1 MVIVTLTWYN
11 QYITNLDGETGGM
24 NNGKTVVQDR
34 QSCHRHHR
42 LCHGAHYDDACF
54 SGRSILAFVFGV
66 IFVGMGVYFLRYFER
81 QRRLE
86 NMTEEE
92 RIAFFKSGE
101 AILVPG
107 EVEKMMQE
115 KHDQGK

>member
-1 MVIVTLTWYN
+1 MGKQWS
-11 QYITNLDGETGGM
+11 
-24 NNGKTVVQDR
+24 KTVNLVTAIIDFAMA
-34 QSCHRHHR
+34 
-42 LCHGAHYDDACF
+42 LIMMMLAI

-66 IFVGMGVYFLRYFER
+66 IFVGMGVCFLRYFER

>member
-1 MVIVTLTWYN
+1 MGKQWT
-11 QYITNLDGETGGM
+11 
-24 NNGKTVVQDR
+24 KTVNLVTAIIDFVMA
-34 QSCHRHHR
+34 
-42 LCHGAHYDDACF
+42 LIMMMLAI
-54 SGRSILAFVFGV
+54 SGKSILAFVFGV

-115 KHDQGK
+115 KHEQGE

>member
-1 MVIVTLTWYN
+1 MGKQWT
-11 QYITNLDGETGGM
+11 
-24 NNGKTVVQDR
+24 KTVNLVTAIIDFVMA
-34 QSCHRHHR
+34 
-42 LCHGAHYDDACF
+42 LIMMMLAI
-54 SGRSILAFVFGV
+54 SGKSILAFVFGV

-101 AILVPG
+101 AILVPS

-115 KHDQGK
+115 KHEKGE

>member
-1 MVIVTLTWYN
+1 MGKQLT
-11 QYITNLDGETGGM
+11 
-24 NNGKTVVQDR
+24 KTVNLVTAIIDFVMA
-34 QSCHRHHR
+34 
-42 LCHGAHYDDACF
+42 LIMMMLAI
-54 SGRSILAFVFGV
+54 SGKSILAFVFGV
-66 IFVGMGVYFLRYFER
+66 IFMGMGVYFLRYFER

-115 KHDQGK
+115 KHEKGE

>member
-1 MVIVTLTWYN
+1 MGKQWT
-11 QYITNLDGETGGM
+11 
-24 NNGKTVVQDR
+24 KTVNLVTAIIDFVMA
-34 QSCHRHHR
+34 
-42 LCHGAHYDDACF
+42 LIMMMLAIG
-54 SGRSILAFVFGV
+54 GKSILAFVFGV

-115 KHDQGK
+115 KHEKGE

>member
-1 MVIVTLTWYN
+1 MGKQWT
-11 QYITNLDGETGGM
+11 
-24 NNGKTVVQDR
+24 KTVNLVTAIIDFVMA
-34 QSCHRHHR
+34 
-42 LCHGAHYDDACF
+42 LIMMMLAI
-54 SGRSILAFVFGV
+54 SGKSILAFVFGV

-107 EVEKMMQE
+107 EVENMMQE
-115 KHDQGK
+115 KHEKGE

>member
-1 MVIVTLTWYN
+1 MGKQWT
-11 QYITNLDGETGGM
+11 
-24 NNGKTVVQDR
+24 KTVNLVIAIIDFVMA
-34 QSCHRHHR
+34 
-42 LCHGAHYDDACF
+42 LIMMMLAI
-54 SGRSILAFVFGV
+54 SGKSILAFVFGV

-115 KHDQGK
+115 KHEKGE

>member
-1 MVIVTLTWYN
+1 MGKQWT
-11 QYITNLDGETGGM
+11 
-24 NNGKTVVQDR
+24 KTVNLVTAIIDFVMA
-34 QSCHRHHR
+34 
-42 LCHGAHYDDACF
+42 LIMMMLAI
-54 SGRSILAFVFGV
+54 SGKSILAFVFGV

-115 KHDQGK
+115 KHEKGE

>member
-1 MVIVTLTWYN
+1 MGKQWS
-11 QYITNLDGETGGM
+11 
-24 NNGKTVVQDR
+24 KTVNLVTAIIDFAMAFIMMM
-34 QSCHRHHR
+34 
-42 LCHGAHYDDACF
+42 LAI

-66 IFVGMGVYFLRYFER
+66 IFVGMGVYFLRYYER

-115 KHDQGK
+115 KHDKGE

>member
-1 MVIVTLTWYN
+1 MGKQWS
-11 QYITNLDGETGGM
+11 
-24 NNGKTVVQDR
+24 KTVNLVTAIIDFAMA
-34 QSCHRHHR
+34 
-42 LCHGAHYDDACF
+42 LIMMMLAI

>member
-1 MVIVTLTWYN
+1 MGKQWT
-11 QYITNLDGETGGM
+11 
-24 NNGKTVVQDR
+24 KTVNLVTAIIDFVMA
-34 QSCHRHHR
+34 
-42 LCHGAHYDDACF
+42 LIMMMLAI
-54 SGRSILAFVFGV
+54 SGKSILAFVFGV

-92 RIAFFKSGE
+92 RIAFFTSGE
-101 AILVPG
+101 SILVPG

-115 KHDQGK
+115 KHEKGE

>member
-1 MVIVTLTWYN
+1 MGKQWS
-11 QYITNLDGETGGM
+11 
-24 NNGKTVVQDR
+24 KTVNLVTAIIDFAMA
-34 QSCHRHHR
+34 
-42 LCHGAHYDDACF
+42 LIMMMLAI

-115 KHDQGK
+115 KHDKGE

>member
-1 MVIVTLTWYN
+1 MGKQWT
-11 QYITNLDGETGGM
+11 
-24 NNGKTVVQDR
+24 KTVNLVTAIIDFVMA
-34 QSCHRHHR
+34 
-42 LCHGAHYDDACF
+42 LIMMMLAI
-54 SGRSILAFVFGV
+54 SGKSILALVFGV

-115 KHDQGK
+115 KHEKGE

>member
-1 MVIVTLTWYN
+1 MGKQWT
-11 QYITNLDGETGGM
+11 
-24 NNGKTVVQDR
+24 KTVNLVTAIIDFVMA
-34 QSCHRHHR
+34 
-42 LCHGAHYDDACF
+42 LIMMMLAI
-54 SGRSILAFVFGV
+54 SGKSILAFVFGV

-81 QRRLE
+81 QRRLG

-115 KHDQGK
+115 KHEKGE

>member
-1 MVIVTLTWYN
+1 MGKQWS
-11 QYITNLDGETGGM
+11 
-24 NNGKTVVQDR
+24 KTVNLVTAIIDFAMA
-34 QSCHRHHR
+34 
-42 LCHGAHYDDACF
+42 LIMMMLAI

-115 KHDQGK
+115 KHDQGDRKSVV

>member
-1 MVIVTLTWYN
+1 MGKHWT
-11 QYITNLDGETGGM
+11 
-24 NNGKTVVQDR
+24 KTVNLVTAIIDFVMA
-34 QSCHRHHR
+34 
-42 LCHGAHYDDACF
+42 LIMMMLAI
-54 SGRSILAFVFGV
+54 SGKSILAFVFGV

-115 KHDQGK
+115 KHEKGE

>member
-1 MVIVTLTWYN
+1 M
-11 QYITNLDGETGGM
+11 
-24 NNGKTVVQDR
+24 
-34 QSCHRHHR
+34 
-42 LCHGAHYDDACF
+42 
-54 SGRSILAFVFGV
+54 

-115 KHDQGK
+115 KHEKGE

>member
-1 MVIVTLTWYN
+1 MGKQWT
-11 QYITNLDGETGGM
+11 
-24 NNGKTVVQDR
+24 KTVNLVTAIIDFVMA
-34 QSCHRHHR
+34 
-42 LCHGAHYDDACF
+42 LIMMMLAI
-54 SGRSILAFVFGV
+54 SGKSILAFVFGV
-66 IFVGMGVYFLRYFER
+66 IFVGMGVYFLRYLER

-115 KHDQGK
+115 KHEKGE

>member
-1 MVIVTLTWYN
+1 MGKQWS
-11 QYITNLDGETGGM
+11 
-24 NNGKTVVQDR
+24 KTVNLVTAIIDFAMA
-34 QSCHRHHR
+34 
-42 LCHGAHYDDACF
+42 LIMMMLAI

-115 KHDQGK
+115 KHD

>member
-1 MVIVTLTWYN
+1 MGKQWT
-11 QYITNLDGETGGM
+11 
-24 NNGKTVVQDR
+24 KTVNLVTAIIDFVMA
-34 QSCHRHHR
+34 
-42 LCHGAHYDDACF
+42 LIMMMLAI
-54 SGRSILAFVFGV
+54 SGKSILAFVFGV

-115 KHDQGK
+115 KHEKSE

>member
-1 MVIVTLTWYN
+1 MGKQWS
-11 QYITNLDGETGGM
+11 
-24 NNGKTVVQDR
+24 KTVNLVTAIIDFAMA
-34 QSCHRHHR
+34 
-42 LCHGAHYDDACF
+42 LIMMMLAI

-86 NMTEEE
+86 NMTAEE

>member
-1 MVIVTLTWYN
+1 MGKQWT
-11 QYITNLDGETGGM
+11 
-24 NNGKTVVQDR
+24 KTVNLVTAIIDFVMA
-34 QSCHRHHR
+34 
-42 LCHGAHYDDACF
+42 LIMMMLAI
-54 SGRSILAFVFGV
+54 SGKSILVFVFGV

-115 KHDQGK
+115 KHEKGE

>member
-1 MVIVTLTWYN
+1 MGKQWT
-11 QYITNLDGETGGM
+11 
-24 NNGKTVVQDR
+24 KTVNLVTAIIDFVMA
-34 QSCHRHHR
+34 
-42 LCHGAHYDDACF
+42 LIMMMLAI
-54 SGRSILAFVFGV
+54 SGKSILAFVFGV
-66 IFVGMGVYFLRYFER
+66 IFMGMGVYFLRYFER

-115 KHDQGK
+115 KHEKGE

>member
-1 MVIVTLTWYN
+1 MGKQWT
-11 QYITNLDGETGGM
+11 
-24 NNGKTVVQDR
+24 KTVNLVTAIIDFVMA
-34 QSCHRHHR
+34 
-42 LCHGAHYDDACF
+42 LIMMMLAI
-54 SGRSILAFVFGV
+54 SGKSILAFVFGV

-92 RIAFFKSGE
+92 RIALFKSGE

-115 KHDQGK
+115 KHEKGE

>member
-1 MVIVTLTWYN
+1 MEKQWS
-11 QYITNLDGETGGM
+11 
-24 NNGKTVVQDR
+24 KTVNLVTAIIDFAMA
-34 QSCHRHHR
+34 
-42 LCHGAHYDDACF
+42 LIMMMLAI

>member
-1 MVIVTLTWYN
+1 MGKQWT
-11 QYITNLDGETGGM
+11 
-24 NNGKTVVQDR
+24 KTVNLVTAIIDFVMA
-34 QSCHRHHR
+34 
-42 LCHGAHYDDACF
+42 LIMMMLAI
-54 SGRSILAFVFGV
+54 SGKSILAFVFGV

-115 KHDQGK
+115 KHEKGD

>member
-1 MVIVTLTWYN
+1 MGKQWS
-11 QYITNLDGETGGM
+11 
-24 NNGKTVVQDR
+24 KTVNLVTTIIDFAMA
-34 QSCHRHHR
+34 
-42 LCHGAHYDDACF
+42 LIMMMLAI

>member
-1 MVIVTLTWYN
+1 MGKQWT
-11 QYITNLDGETGGM
+11 
-24 NNGKTVVQDR
+24 KTVNLVTAIIDFVMALIMMMLAI
-34 QSCHRHHR
+34 S
-42 LCHGAHYDDACF
+42 
-54 SGRSILAFVFGV
+54 SKSILAFVFGV

-115 KHDQGK
+115 KHEKGE